1 MSKLNIEKLKQI
13 SYFKQMNLSNYYENK
28 DVIETLDIPSF
39 NLLFLNVNE
48 EIKKKIIDDKKLF
61 DKIMQIPQTKH
72 KKLIIELV
80 SNDIKDYILRS
91 ENIKESIYAKKVI
104 LAYLNKID
112 YNQFY
117 IFINKYNLTGNYFEI
132 DINQE
137 LEKYKV
143 SNNLKQLLKSNKQFN
158 SLVFLKIKNKYEL
171 YIYIKF
177 NILVEVKS
185 NHGKNIYLNNN
196 VFLDYDFLINVNK
209 SHITK
214 LIELL
219 KNKNDNY
226 NSTEIF
232 VSAIK
237 LYMIFGYDNSKKI
250 IEDFYTYSTE
260 KSLRKASYELY
271 KDLRRGFR
279 LNNQNKF
286 YYYGIEKEILKSLKN
301 KNYYI
306 FEDICLTIEPNYVPN
321 AIKRLTN
328 KLSEVK
334 STTKKEQI
342 IKEFVIDEI
351 EKREEYYKEKDI
363 NKYYKYYKS
372 EVRTQP
378 LTVNE
383 IYTIFSKIN
392 IKTKLNNKGQLI
404 EDKELLKFLLGNF
417 KRDNDCLLRLVL
429 NKQALGLNNELYNII
444 NNYYKII
451 EAVKSNKELSMYSL
465 LDIIDISK
473 VLLYNLKPD
482 ELDITLNTLSKIL
495 NSRKYMTENP
505 KDIVQRVLDLHKLR
519 KKKIYSTYPQI
530 KGELNNAKF
539 EVVSFQDESL
549 LSAGIDGG
557 DCLKVGAAGEDFLK
571 YCLVSPNGGILYLY
585 YNNEK
590 YIIPF
595 SKNGNMLNI
604 NNIDPRIYDENLATY
619 LINILKEVGKTW
631 INYPESEIE
640 IVTIT
645 DIHMK
650 EFMENMNLE
659 SIKFDKPIPLNTKI
673 YTDYNKENVTNYI
686 ITKKFANNKINYN
699 IDNKKFYQKRDIPY
713 IYDKNHDEDKERIE
727 IFINSIAYSSIEY
740 DYNTKEEID
749 FYKENYNLL
758 SIDNYFY
765 ITGSKDWFIA
775 ITFDYEIIS
784 YILPIDKRAV
794 EEYEIALNYINEN
807 LPKLK
812 KYQRNRKN
820 M

>member
-1 MSKLNIEKLKQI
+1 MSKSNIEKLNQI
-13 SYFKQMNLSNYYENK
+13 NYFKQMSLSDFYKNKEFFEN
-28 DVIETLDIPSF
+28 LDITSF
-39 NLLFLNVNE
+39 NILFLNVSD
-48 EIKKKIIDDKKLF
+48 EIKQKIIDDKKLF

-171 YIYIKF
+171 YIYTKF

-214 LIELL
+214 LINLL
-219 KNKNDNY
+219 KNKNNNY
-226 NSTEIF
+226 NNTEIF

-237 LYMIFGYDNSKKI
+237 LYMVFGYDNSKKI

-286 YYYGIEKEILKSLKN
+286 YYYGIENEILKSLKN
-301 KNYYI
+301 KDYHI
-306 FEDICLTIEPNYVPN
+306 FEDICLTIEPDYVPN

-351 EKREEYYKEKDI
+351 EKREEYYKEKDT

-451 EAVKSNKELSMYSL
+451 EAVKNNSELSMYSL

-585 YNNEK
+585 YNNVK

-604 NNIDPRIYDENLATY
+604 NNIDPRINDENLAIN

-631 INYPESEIE
+631 INYPKSEIE

-659 SIKFDKPIPLNTKI
+659 SIKFSKSIPLNTKI

-794 EEYEIALNYINEN
+794 EEYEIALNYVNEN

>member
-1 MSKLNIEKLKQI
+1 MSKSNIEKLKQI

-61 DKIMQIPQTKH
+61 DKIMQIPPTKH

-80 SNDIKDYILRS
+80 GDDIKDYILRS

-171 YIYIKF
+171 YIYTKF

-214 LIELL
+214 LINLL
-219 KNKNDNY
+219 KNKNNNY
-226 NSTEIF
+226 NNTEIF

-237 LYMIFGYDNSKKI
+237 LYMVFGYDNSKKI

-286 YYYGIEKEILKSLKN
+286 YYYGIENEILKSLKN
-301 KNYYI
+301 KDYHI
-306 FEDICLTIEPNYVPN
+306 FEDICLTIEPDYVPN

-351 EKREEYYKEKDI
+351 EKREEYYKEKDT

-444 NNYYKII
+444 NKYYKII
-451 EAVKSNKELSMYSL
+451 EAVKNNSELSMYSL

-495 NSRKYMTENP
+495 NSRKYMTEDP

-571 YCLVSPNGGILYLY
+571 YCLTSPNGGILYLY
-585 YNNEK
+585 YNNVK

-604 NNIDPRIYDENLATY
+604 NNIDPRIHDENLAIN

-784 YILPIDKRAV
+784 SILPIDKRAI
-794 EEYEIALNYINEN
+794 EEYETAMSYINKN

-812 KYQRNRKN
+812 KYQKNRKN

>member
-1 MSKLNIEKLKQI
+1 
-13 SYFKQMNLSNYYENK
+13 
-28 DVIETLDIPSF
+28 
-39 NLLFLNVNE
+39 
-48 EIKKKIIDDKKLF
+48 
-61 DKIMQIPQTKH
+61 
-72 KKLIIELV
+72 
-80 SNDIKDYILRS
+80 
-91 ENIKESIYAKKVI
+91 
-104 LAYLNKID
+104 
-112 YNQFY
+112 
-117 IFINKYNLTGNYFEI
+117 
-132 DINQE
+132 
-137 LEKYKV
+137 
-143 SNNLKQLLKSNKQFN
+143 
-158 SLVFLKIKNKYEL
+158 
-171 YIYIKF
+171 
-177 NILVEVKS
+177 
-185 NHGKNIYLNNN
+185 
-196 VFLDYDFLINVNK
+196 
-209 SHITK
+209 
-214 LIELL
+214 
-219 KNKNDNY
+219 
-226 NSTEIF
+226 
-232 VSAIK
+232 
-237 LYMIFGYDNSKKI
+237 
-250 IEDFYTYSTE
+250 
-260 KSLRKASYELY
+260 
-271 KDLRRGFR
+271 
-279 LNNQNKF
+279 
-286 YYYGIEKEILKSLKN
+286 
-301 KNYYI
+301 
-306 FEDICLTIEPNYVPN
+306 
-321 AIKRLTN
+321 
-328 KLSEVK
+328 
-334 STTKKEQI
+334 
-342 IKEFVIDEI
+342 
-351 EKREEYYKEKDI
+351 
-363 NKYYKYYKS
+363 
-372 EVRTQP
+372 
-378 LTVNE
+378 
-383 IYTIFSKIN
+383 
-392 IKTKLNNKGQLI
+392 
-404 EDKELLKFLLGNF
+404 
-417 KRDNDCLLRLVL
+417 
-429 NKQALGLNNELYNII
+429 
-444 NNYYKII
+444 
-451 EAVKSNKELSMYSL
+451 MYSL

-571 YCLVSPNGGILYLY
+571 YCLTSPNGGILYLY
-585 YNNEK
+585 YNNVK

-604 NNIDPRIYDENLATY
+604 NNIDPRIHDENLAIN